1 MYERRR
7 YIVCIDAYIPC
18 MPHFECLRNTSKY
31 EIVCIEA
38 IAPSRRSIYSTRYCG
53 YNSTRVV
60 Y

>member
-38 IAPSRRSIYSTRYCG
+38 IAPSRRSIYSTMD
-53 YNSTRVV
+53 TIVRVV